1 MLPRPDRPH
10 DQLLTT
16 VRTESVVATVGGLLL
31 GYMGWLVAISIG
43 AAFTTVSLWSLIVL
57 VVSVLLVIAAGLW
70 GWRLRRRGR
79 YPWAMFVWMLPIPA
93 VLLTLAVLRSTYL

>member
-10 DQLLTT
+10 DQLLNT
-16 VRTESVVATVGGLLL
+16 VRTDSVVATIGGLLL

-43 AAFTTVSLWSLIVL
+43 AELTTVSLWSLIVL
-57 VVSVLLVIAAGLW
+57 AASVLLAIVAGLW

-79 YPWAMFVWMLPIPA
+79 HPWAMFFFMLPIPA
-93 VLLTLAVLRSTYL
+93 VVLTLAVLRSTYL